1 MSGFYNS
8 IKLNAGI
15 KALDTLQGELAG
27 LGCYRPLLL
36 VSPAAEQ
43 AGFVKLI
50 RKTSD
55 YSELP
60 VVRYKDGEEDMDLEG
75 LFQREGCDGIVA
87 AGGSGV
93 FSAAGEFGRSP
104 FAAVPCGEY
113 DGQGLVPVKPGSLQP
128 DLAIIEPR
136 LSRNSRAEIKSN
148 PPSVCT
154 STHNRVWT
162 AAAASLF
169 AGAGQVKRKNRR
181 RYIQALA
188 AVTAEIASSGSA
200 EDATPAIS
208 GEKTTTAHD
217 IRSARLPDYFEF
229 TGRGRI
235 VSGQGALEKL
245 PSALIALGGT
255 RPMLLSDAGVARA
268 GLTRMVETI
277 IAGQTPAVVIDTS
290 IPSDSDVTVVRN
302 LAGLYK
308 EHNCNALVAVGGGS
322 VLDTAKG
329 VNILVGTGA
338 LQLSEYAGAGKIRQP
353 LPPLAAIPT
362 TSGTGSETTLVAV
375 IADHAASLKLLY
387 TSPFLQPDIAV
398 LDPRMTASL
407 PPALTAAT
415 GMDALTHAM
424 EAYYCLGHN
433 PVSDQHALEAVRLI
447 GKYLLGV
454 VREPDHAEGRNAMAV
469 ASNLAGLAF
478 SNSMVGMVHTL
489 GHSVG
494 AVCGVHHGVCM
505 SVLLPYGIEYN
516 LKRIG
521 GELMPLLEALT
532 GKTTAQAGPALAAE
546 VRRLNEELHMLTNGK
561 HPRNLSEAL
570 GRDNQ
575 PLVRKEDL
583 PVIAR
588 TAMGDGSLLYNP
600 EEMDYNEALI
610 VLQAA
615 FIGDPLL

>member
-1 MSGFYNS
+1 MSTFYNS
-8 IKLNAGI
+8 IKLNAGL

-27 LGCYRPLLL
+27 LGCYRPLVL
-36 VSPAAEQ
+36 VSPAAKR

-60 VVRYKDGEEDMDLEG
+60 IVLYRNGEKDTDLEG
-75 LFQREGCDGIVA
+75 FFLREGCDGIIA
-87 AGGSGV
+87 AGGAGV
-93 FSAAGEFGRSP
+93 FAAAGEIGRSP

-136 LSRNSRAEIKSN
+136 LFSHSRAEFQSN
-148 PPSVCT
+148 PSPEC
-154 STHNRVWT
+154 STAHQRVW
-162 AAAASLF
+162 ASAAASLF
-169 AGAGQVKRKNRR
+169 AGAGEVKGKNRR
-181 RYIQALA
+181 RYIRALA
-188 AVTAEIASSGSA
+188 AATAEISSSASG
-200 EDATPAIS
+200 
-208 GEKTTTAHD
+208 GKTTADHD
-217 IRSARLPDYFEF
+217 IRPARLPDYFEF

-235 VSGQGALEKL
+235 ISGQGALEKL
-245 PSALIALGGT
+245 PSALTALGGT

-268 GLTRMVETI
+268 GLTRMVEKI
-277 IAGQTPAVVIDTS
+277 IAGQTPAVVVDTS

-302 LAGLYK
+302 LASLYK
-308 EHNCNALVAVGGGS
+308 EKNCNALVAVGGGS

-447 GKYLLGV
+447 GKHLIHV

-516 LKRIG
+516 LRRIG
-521 GELMPLLEALT
+521 GELTPLLEALT
-532 GKTTAQAGPALAAE
+532 GKATDEAGPALAAE
-546 VRRLNEELHMLTNGK
+546 VRRLNEELHQLTDGK

-570 GRDNQ
+570 GHDGQ
-575 PLVRKEDL
+575 SLVREEDL
-583 PVIAR
+583 PAIAR

-600 EEMDYNEALI
+600 EEMDYDEALR

-615 FIGDPLL
+615 FIGDSLL